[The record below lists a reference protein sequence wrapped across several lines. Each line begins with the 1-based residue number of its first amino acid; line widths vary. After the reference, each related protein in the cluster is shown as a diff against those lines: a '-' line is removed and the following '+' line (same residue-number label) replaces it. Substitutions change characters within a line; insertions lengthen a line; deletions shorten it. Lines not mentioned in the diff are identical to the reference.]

1 MSDSPKIP
9 PEEPEIPTPT
19 DADLLPLIHGQYRDG
34 YAAGTLRADLAKT
47 LRTDA
52 ERRWYEGRRV
62 DAARR
67 AEEEEAKQS
76 QKNREEKGNSS
87 TRPSLDDWWEPIDA
101 INQQESAAHRV
112 ERVLLNQASS

>member
-1 MSDSPKIP
+1 MSDSPNIP

-52 ERRWYEGRRV
+52 ER
-62 DAARR
+62 
-67 AEEEEAKQS
+67 
-76 QKNREEKGNSS
+76 
-87 TRPSLDDWWEPIDA
+87 
-101 INQQESAAHRV
+101 
-112 ERVLLNQASS
+112 